1 MLFHWRQDTQI
12 ALHPSGIVI
21 TDIVFNHLD
30 EVPLTG
36 EPSAVIALPLQNP
49 PEALHRAII
58 NAVGNTGHTLRHSGL
73 YKFVVEGTVGILKSS
88 VAVKQGMCVRIGLN
102 RLVEGFENQRIV
114 VALTKHIGHDAP
126 VTEIQNGAQI
136 EFVYLA
142 SLIPLEFCY
151 IGEPL
156 LVGLCGIEP
165 PVQKILGKILR
176 IPRLPGTSAVVV
188 FHGRAYI
195 SGSADAEHPLV
206 IDMDTIVMAQVVIEP
221 PVAFIWAFLV
231 DLFNLVRKAF
241 ILRSS
246 LAQFSGSP
254 FVVSRAS
261 QMEQFAGQFN
271 GIALF
276 GVCFPD
282 GSIDMALSYFRKASL
297 LSISSNF
304 FSRSRSISARYSLC
318 LSCSISICAFSSS
331 VLGA

>member
-36 EPSAVIALPLQNP
+36 EPSAVVALPLQNP
-49 PEALHRAII
+49 PEAFHRAVI
-58 NAVGNTGHTLRHSGL
+58 NAVGNTGHTLRHSRL
-73 YKFVVEGTVGILKSS
+73 HKLLVKCPVCVLETS
-88 VAVKQGMCVRIGLN
+88 VAVKQGMCVRIGLH
-102 RLVEGFENQRIV
+102 RFVKGLENQRIV
-114 VALTKHIGHDAP
+114 VAFAEYIGHNTP

-136 EFVYLA
+136 ELVGFV
-142 SLIPLEFCY
+142 SIIPLKFCHV
-151 IGEPL
+151 GEPL
-156 LVGLCGIEP
+156 LIGLCGIKL
-165 PVQKILGKILR
+165 PVQKVLGKILR
-176 IPRLPGTSAVVV
+176 ILRSPRAAMVVV
-188 FHGRAYI
+188 LDRGTDI
-195 SGSADAEHPLV
+195 SGPADAEHSLV
-206 IDMDTIVMAQVVIEP
+206 VDMDTVVMTQIVIKP
-221 PVAFIWAFLV
+221 PIALVRTFCV
-231 DLFNLVRKAF
+231 DLLNLVRKSF
-241 ILRSS
+241 IFGSS
-246 LAQFSGSP
+246 LAQLPGIP

-261 QMEQFAGQFN
+261 YMEQFAGQFN

-276 GVCFPD
+276 RVCFPD

-331 VLGA
+331 VLGV

>member
-36 EPSAVIALPLQNP
+36 EPSAVVALPLQNP
-49 PEALHRAII
+49 PEAFHRAVI
-58 NAVGNTGHTLRHSGL
+58 NAVGNTGHTLRHSRL
-73 YKFVVEGTVGILKSS
+73 HKLLVKCPVCVLETS
-88 VAVKQGMCVRIGLN
+88 VAVKQGMCVRIGLH
-102 RLVEGFENQRIV
+102 RFVKGLENQRIV
-114 VALTKHIGHDAP
+114 VAFAEYIGHNTP

-136 EFVYLA
+136 ELVGFV
-142 SLIPLEFCY
+142 SIIPLKFCHV
-151 IGEPL
+151 GEPL
-156 LVGLCGIEP
+156 LIGLCGIKL
-165 PVQKILGKILR
+165 PVQKVLGKILR
-176 IPRLPGTSAVVV
+176 ILRSPRAAMVVV
-188 FHGRAYI
+188 LDRGTDI
-195 SGSADAEHPLV
+195 SGPADAEHPLV
-206 IDMDTIVMAQVVIEP
+206 IDMDTVVMTQIVIKP
-221 PVAFIWAFLV
+221 PIALVRTFCV
-231 DLFNLVRKAF
+231 DLLNLVRKSF
-241 ILRSS
+241 IFGSS
-246 LAQFSGSP
+246 LAQLPGIP

-261 QMEQFAGQFN
+261 YMEQFAGQFN

-276 GVCFPD
+276 RVCFPD

-331 VLGA
+331 VLGV